1 MDSIKVLILSD
12 SHGYKSSLKK
22 AIAAEKPD
30 KIFFLGDHI
39 NDIYALKNT
48 LDADICAVKGNVDYG
63 MSGVED
69 LVLSINGYKML
80 LTHGH
85 KYRIKYDYY
94 SLYLKAKE
102 YGVDFVFFGHTHT
115 YADFEEDGI
124 RFINPGSI
132 AKPRDHTKGSYVIM
146 ELKAKDIIFTKKLLT

>member
-1 MDSIKVLILSD
+1 MDSIKVLIVSD
-12 SHGYKSSLKK
+12 SHGNKRLLQQV
-22 AIAAEKPD
+22 INMEKPN

-39 NDIYALKNT
+39 NDIYALKNAVE
-48 LDADICAVKGNVDYG
+48 ADICAVKGNVDYG

-69 LVLSINGYKML
+69 LVLSLNGYKML

-94 SLYLKAKE
+94 ALYLKAME
-102 YGVDFVFFGHTHT
+102 YQVDFVFFGHTHT
-115 YADFEEDGI
+115 YTNFKENNI

-132 AKPRDHTKGSYVIM
+132 AKPRDHRKGSYIIM
-146 ELKAKDIIFTKKLLT
+146 NLEDKNITFTKKLLT

>member
-1 MDSIKVLILSD
+1 MGSTKVLILSD
-12 SHGYKSSLKK
+12 SHGDRSVLQEV
-22 AIAAEKPD
+22 INVEKPD
-30 KIFFLGDHI
+30 KVFFLGDHI
-39 NDIYALKNT
+39 NDIYALKKT

-63 MSGVED
+63 MPGVED
-69 LVLSINGYKML
+69 LVLSIHGYKML

-94 SLYLKAKE
+94 SLYLKARE
-102 YGVDFVFFGHTHT
+102 YEVDFVFFGHTHA
-115 YADFEEDGI
+115 YADFEENGI

-146 ELKAKDIIFTKKLLT
+146 NLDEKDIIFTKKLLT

>member
-1 MDSIKVLILSD
+1 MDSIKVLIVSD
-12 SHGYKSSLKK
+12 SHGNKRLLQRV
-22 AIAAEKPD
+22 INMEKPN

-48 LDADICAVKGNVDYG
+48 VEADICAVKGNVDYG

-69 LVLSINGYKML
+69 LVLSLNGYKML

-94 SLYLKAKE
+94 ALYLKAMAYE
-102 YGVDFVFFGHTHT
+102 VDFVFFGHTHT
-115 YADFEEDGI
+115 YTDFKENNI

-132 AKPRDHTKGSYVIM
+132 AKPRDHRKGSYIIM
-146 ELKAKDIIFTKKLLT
+146 DLEDKNITFTKKLLT